1 MRVHVLGSGAG
12 GGFPQWNCHCTY
24 CAGVRAGTLRARPRT
39 QSSIT
44 VSADGERW
52 VLINASPDIRAQ
64 IASFAPLRPDR
75 AVRDTGIAAVLLVDA
90 QIDHATGLLML
101 REGPRIA
108 LYTTAAVHQ
117 DLSTGFPVIP
127 MLGHYCGVDWHPVSP
142 DGTPF
147 EMAEAPGLRFQA
159 FALSSKAPPY
169 SPHRHDPHP
178 GDNIGLLITDS
189 ATGGRLFYAPG
200 LGAFEPHLAA
210 PMSQADVLL
219 VDGTAWRDEDLID
232 RGVGTKRALEMGHLP
247 QSGPGGMI
255 EHLAAFPRARKILI
269 HINNTNP
276 ILDEDSPERR
286 QLDAA
291 GIEVAEDGLE
301 LVL

>member
-24 CAGVRAGTLRARPRT
+24 CAGVRAGTLRTKPRT

-64 IASFAPLRPDR
+64 IASFAPLRPGR

-101 REGPRIA
+101 REGPRLA

-127 MLGHYCGVDWHPVSP
+127 MLEHYCGVDWHPVAP

-147 EMAEAPGLRFQA
+147 EMAEAPGLRFHA

-178 GDNIGLLITDS
+178 GDNIGLLITDP
-189 ATGGRLFYAPG
+189 ATGPSKTYHVQVAGIPDATALQRMQEGVDHDGERLSVSRVQILRTGERNAWLEIELDEGRNRQIRRILSALDLEVLRLVRVAIG
-200 LGAFEPHLAA
+200 SLTLGDLAK
-210 PMSQADVLL
+210 
-219 VDGTAWRDEDLID
+219 GAWRDLTEAEIAAL
-232 RGVGTKRALEMGHLP
+232 RGE
-247 QSGPGGMI
+247 
-255 EHLAAFPRARKILI
+255 
-269 HINNTNP
+269 
-276 ILDEDSPERR
+276 
-286 QLDAA
+286 
-291 GIEVAEDGLE
+291 
-301 LVL
+301 